1 MEFVELI
8 NQIVAAEQNASQ
20 LVQEAQ
26 SREAGLDED
35 LAQETADL
43 RERYMERA
51 RRRVGIVEETE
62 TAHAQEE
69 IAELDR
75 RLQNSLAALN
85 RAYES
90 HRDQWVDTLL
100 ARIVGTTP

>member
-26 SREAGLDED
+26 SREAGLDGD

-51 RRRVGIVEETE
+51 RRRVGIVEEIE
-62 TAHAQEE
+62 TAHAREE

-75 RLQNSLAALN
+75 HLQNSLDALN